1 MLKYIFKRIV
11 IGAITLLILSTITFF
26 GVRAMPGDPFEQDN
40 KVMAPETYEALR
52 EKFPIRVKAKTLE
65 REVIAEMVTPRERQ
79 ICRSRLTN
87 PNRKTTPPREMP
99 YLKICRQIWSL

>member
-40 KVMAPETYEALR
+40 KVMAPA
-52 EKFPIRVKAKTLE
+52 KA
-65 REVIAEMVTPRERQ
+65 
-79 ICRSRLTN
+79 
-87 PNRKTTPPREMP
+87 
-99 YLKICRQIWSL
+99 